1 MNFQFAARILIEV
14 KALLPH
20 RHDHLEAISRV
31 SSVEKK
37 GRAMTFKS
45 ILVHFDIDASPE
57 KRAELVLE
65 LANGFDAELQ
75 CLSSAEPLSP
85 FAAGRSAALTMNIM
99 RRDVAA
105 IEARQRDLHEHIMQH
120 GPFRN
125 HVEWRAEV
133 ADPTTTII
141 ERACCADLIVL
152 FRLDKGQADD
162 RQRTADQGAVLL
174 AAGRPL
180 LIPSPTM
187 EGLKAHTIVVAWK
200 DTRETR
206 RAVADALPLLRQAQ
220 DVVLLTVLEAD
231 GNADPPRDAMHN
243 LQRHN
248 VKVRSIVEPM
258 QPASIGETIV
268 DVATKIEADL
278 IVAGG
283 YGHSRF
289 REWILG
295 GATQHLL
302 QHCPLHLLLS
312 N

>member
-1 MNFQFAARILIEV
+1 
-14 KALLPH
+14 
-20 RHDHLEAISRV
+20 
-31 SSVEKK
+31 
-37 GRAMTFKS
+37 MTFKS
-45 ILVHFDIDASPE
+45 ILVHFDIDACPE
-57 KRAELVLE
+57 ERTRFALE
-65 LANGFDAELQ
+65 LANRFDAELQ
-75 CLSSAEPLSP
+75 CMSCADPLSP
-85 FAAGRSAALTMNIM
+85 FATGRSAALATSIM

-105 IEARQRDLHEHIMQH
+105 IEARQRDLHEHIMQS

-133 ADPTTTII
+133 ADPTTMII

-174 AAGRPL
+174 AAGRPI
-180 LIPSPTM
+180 LIPSPNM
-187 EGLKAHTIVVAWK
+187 NGLEARTIVVAWK

-220 DVVLLTVLEAD
+220 DVVLLTVLETG
-231 GNADPPRDAMHN
+231 GNADPPRDAIHY

-258 QPASIGETIV
+258 QPASTGATIV
-268 DVATKIEADL
+268 EVATKIEADL

-283 YGHSRF
+283 YGHNRF
-289 REWILG
+289 REWIFG

-302 QHCPLHLLLS
+302 RHCPLHLFLS